1 VRACRDRRF
10 RLVSLLLVRRTERLT
25 RVTGRTLWRR
35 LAPLGL
41 GVFLW
46 QLALPASPKGV
57 LFENSAAAAEQA
69 RILGDTFGSFVFRD
83 ERGNAA
89 RPITVWY
96 CRPAQLAP
104 SMRIVFLMHGNSRTG
119 RQARDIGEQY
129 AREHGFMLLAP
140 EFSQEHYPGRW
151 MYDFGNMTDSG
162 GKLLPER
169 EWTFLAIEHL
179 FDFVREHAGLTS
191 PTYDIVGHSSGGQF
205 VHRLVLFVPGARF
218 RRAIASTPGRYAL
231 PVRSVDFP
239 YGLGGTAVDSAVLA
253 RALGRELVL
262 LLGDKDTEP
271 QTVPEEQAID
281 SQHSRDAMAQGQNRF
296 ARGLRFFATATE
308 EANSLGVPLAW
319 RLRLAPGIDHDP
331 PLMVRAAFQELF
343 R

>member
-1 VRACRDRRF
+1 
-10 RLVSLLLVRRTERLT
+10 
-25 RVTGRTLWRR
+25 
-35 LAPLGL
+35 
-41 GVFLW
+41 
-46 QLALPASPKGV
+46 
-57 LFENSAAAAEQA
+57 
-69 RILGDTFGSFVFRD
+69 
-83 ERGNAA
+83 
-89 RPITVWY
+89 
-96 CRPAQLAP
+96 
-104 SMRIVFLMHGNSRTG
+104 MRIVFLMHGNSRTG

-129 AREHGFMLLAP
+129 AREQGFVLLAP

-151 MYDFGNMTDSG
+151 MYDFGNMTDSA
-162 GKLLPER
+162 GKLRPER

-179 FDFVREHAGLTS
+179 FDFVREHTGLTS

-205 VHRLVLFVPGARF
+205 VHRLVLFVPEARF
-218 RRAIASTPGRYAL
+218 RRAVASTPGRYAL
-231 PVRSVDFP
+231 PVRSIDFP
-239 YGLGGTAVDSAVLA
+239 YGLRGTAVGSALLG
-253 RALGRELVL
+253 RALGRDLVL

-281 SQHSRDAMAQGQNRF
+281 SQHARDAMAQGQNRF

-331 PLMVRAAFQELF
+331 PRMVRAAFQELF